1 MFDITDM
8 RKTACISVCLLNRVL
23 VSFAYDL
30 HIPQCLK
37 QRSDDNTWFHFNK
50 FDCVCQLWPLSFVF
64 FGRLYEV
71 SVFVIWFEREKKK
84 INGRLNTCLLFT
96 LTKYDV
102 LSLKIIKCDFY
113 WNVKGWTIG
122 IWLLNNYKNWVRIKK
137 E

>member
-1 MFDITDM
+1 MTILGFILINL
-8 RKTACISVCLLNRVL
+8 TACVNFDHYHLYFLADYMKLVCLL
-23 VSFAYDL
+23 
-30 HIPQCLK
+30 
-37 QRSDDNTWFHFNK
+37 
-50 FDCVCQLWPLSFVF
+50 
-64 FGRLYEV
+64 FGSKEK
-71 SVFVIWFEREKKK
+71 KKK

-137 E
+137 RIE